1 MIALSVSGLVLD
13 LVGVMMLGADL
24 VRVQRKLRSDASDR
38 LSALTEVVEG
48 AGGMEGFLKSI
59 SGYFREYYRDEGQFL
74 PSVGTFDHDA
84 AERSLDEVKDG
95 INGLADHVGTVARMM
110 AATVESDEQ
119 TARMSLLVIY
129 GGLVLILLGFALQAA
144 GYVW

>member
-13 LVGVMMLGADL
+13 FVGVMMLGADL

-38 LSALTEVVEG
+38 LSALTEVVAG
-48 AGGMEGFLKSI
+48 AGGMERFLKSI
-59 SGYFREYYRDEGQFL
+59 SGDFREYYRDDGQFL
-74 PSVGTFDHDA
+74 PSAGTFDHDA
-84 AERSLDEVKDG
+84 AERSLEEVKDG

-119 TARMSLLVIY
+119 TARMSLRVTY
-129 GGLVLILLGFALQAA
+129 GGLVLILLGFTLQAA

>member
-48 AGGMEGFLKSI
+48 AGGMERFLKSI
-59 SGYFREYYRDEGQFL
+59 SGDFREYYGDEGQFL
-74 PSVGTFDHDA
+74 PSAGTFDHDA

-110 AATVESDEQ
+110 AATVGSDEQ
-119 TARMSLLVIY
+119 TARMSLRVTY

>member
-1 MIALSVSGLVLD
+1 MIALSVGGLVLD

-48 AGGMEGFLKSI
+48 AGGMDSFLKSI
-59 SGYFREYYRDEGQFL
+59 SGDFREYYRDEGQFL
-74 PSVGTFDHDA
+74 PSAGTFDHDA

-119 TARMSLLVIY
+119 TARLSLRVTY
-129 GGLVLILLGFALQAA
+129 GGLVLIVLGFALQTA
-144 GYVW
+144 GYI

>member
-1 MIALSVSGLVLD
+1 MIALSVGGLMLD

-24 VRVQRKLRSDASDR
+24 VRVQRKLRSDALDR
-38 LSALTEVVEG
+38 LSALTEVVKG
-48 AGGMEGFLKSI
+48 AGGMERYLKSI
-59 SGYFREYYRDEGQFL
+59 SGDFRENYRDEGQFL
-74 PSVGTFDHDA
+74 PSAGTFDHDA

-119 TARMSLLVIY
+119 TARMSLSVTY
-129 GGLVLILLGFALQAA
+129 GGLVFILLGFALQLA

>member
-1 MIALSVSGLVLD
+1 MIALSVGGLVLD

-38 LSALTEVVEG
+38 LSALTVVVEG
-48 AGGMEGFLKSI
+48 AGGLECFLKSV
-59 SGYFREYYRDEGQFL
+59 SGDFREYYREEGQFL
-74 PSVGTFDHDA
+74 PSSGTFDHGA
-84 AERSLDEVKDG
+84 AERSLNDVKDG

-119 TARMSLLVIY
+119 TARMSLRVTY
-129 GGLVLILLGFALQAA
+129 GGLVLILLGFALQAV
-144 GYVW
+144 GYFW